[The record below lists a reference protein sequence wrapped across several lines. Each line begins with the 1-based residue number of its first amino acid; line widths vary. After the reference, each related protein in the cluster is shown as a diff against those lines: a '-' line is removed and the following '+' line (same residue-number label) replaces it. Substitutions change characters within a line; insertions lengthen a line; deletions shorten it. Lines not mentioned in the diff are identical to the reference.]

1 MVGSAGVVRI
11 RRESGGRSEKA
22 VRDKLRRMVGSASLT
37 RGTWTLRA
45 VCAHTGYHR
54 DQLLR
59 AQRALDQRWKRT
71 KVGGWYLI
79 TDEQLDD
86 LTGWL
91 AHDYW
96 CGRHRLYVCSGCSGK
111 NQPPASRGLCSRCYG
126 RFRRLCKRYGL
137 PRDLKGQR
145 DIVANLPERPRSLV
159 VAKEKLARGLALAE
173 EEIEAIDRA
182 YRRPRR

>member
-1 MVGSAGVVRI
+1 MVRV

-22 VRDKLRRMVGSASLT
+22 VRAKLQRMVGSASLT

-86 LTGWL
+86 LVGWL

-96 CGRHRLYVCSGCSGK
+96 CGRHRLYGCASCSGK
-111 NQPPASRGLCSRCYG
+111 AQPPASRGLCGRCYG
-126 RFRRLCKRYGL
+126 GFRRACVRAEL
-137 PRDLKGQR
+137 PTDLEGQR
-145 DIVANLPERPRSLV
+145 AIVAHLGDRPKSLAMV
-159 VAKEKLARGLALAE
+159 KGKLERGLALTS
-173 EEIEAIDRA
+173 EEIEAIARA
-182 YRRPRR
+182 YGGLRR